1 MTTLIVVLVAGGL
14 LAVLWLA
21 ARLGRQSAKSD
32 AARETLRRVQ
42 EIQEIEN
49 EIQALDRDTLK
60 SRARHWVRGVN
71 K

>member
-1 MTTLIVVLVAGGL
+1 VTTMVVVLAVGGL
-14 LAVLWLA
+14 VAILWLA

-32 AARETLRRVQ
+32 AAKETLRRVQ

-49 EIQALDRDTLK
+49 EVQALDRDTLK

>member
-1 MTTLIVVLVAGGL
+1 VTTLVVILAAGGL
-14 LAVLWLA
+14 LAILWLA

-49 EIQALDRDTLK
+49 EVQALDRDTLK
-60 SRARHWVRGVN
+60 SHARKWVRGVN

>member
-1 MTTLIVVLVAGGL
+1 MTTLVVILAAGGL
-14 LAVLWLA
+14 LAILWLA
-21 ARLGRQSAKSD
+21 ARLGRQSEKSA

-60 SRARHWVRGVN
+60 SHARKWVRGVN
-71 K
+71 G

>member
-1 MTTLIVVLVAGGL
+1 MLVVILAVGGL
-14 LAVLWLA
+14 LAVLLLA
-21 ARLGRQSAKSD
+21 TKLGRQSAKSD
-32 AARETLRRVQ
+32 AAKETLRRVQ

-49 EIQALDRDTLK
+49 EVQALDRDTLK

>member
-1 MTTLIVVLVAGGL
+1 VTALVVILAVGML

-21 ARLGRQSAKSD
+21 ASLGRQSAKSY
-32 AARETLRRVQ
+32 AAKETVRRVQ

-49 EIQALDRDTLK
+49 EVQALDRDTLK
-60 SRARHWVRGVN
+60 SRARHWVRGAN

>member
-1 MTTLIVVLVAGGL
+1 MTTLVVVLAVGGL
-14 LAVLWLA
+14 LAVLLLA
-21 ARLGRQSAKSD
+21 ARLGRRSAKSD
-32 AARETLRRVQ
+32 TARETLRRVQ

-49 EIQALDRDTLK
+49 EVQALDRDTLK

>member
-1 MTTLIVVLVAGGL
+1 VTTLVVVLVAGTL

-21 ARLGRQSAKSD
+21 ARLGRHSAQSD

-49 EIQALDRDTLK
+49 EVQALDRDTLK